1 MNPKITS
8 KAIAKLE
15 GKSDSDVVALTLRT
29 TTPLSDEQHEQ
40 LMQLGGKLLYDSG
53 IVAAVEIPAGC
64 IESLAAWDNVI
75 EII

>member
-1 MNPKITS
+1 MNPKITA

-15 GKSDSDVVALTLRT
+15 GKADDDMVALTLRT
-29 TTPLSDEQHEQ
+29 TTPLSDEQHEKLKQ
-40 LMQLGGKLLYDSG
+40 WGGRLLYDSG
-53 IVAAVEIPAGC
+53 IVAVVEILAGC